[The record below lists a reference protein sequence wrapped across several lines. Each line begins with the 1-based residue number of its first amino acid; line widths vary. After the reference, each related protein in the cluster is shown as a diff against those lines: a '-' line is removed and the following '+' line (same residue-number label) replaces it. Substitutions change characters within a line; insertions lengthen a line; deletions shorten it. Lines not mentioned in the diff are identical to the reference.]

1 MLYKTNVVGLVGGGP
16 RPRFPENKVALWDD
30 HQLRSASELT
40 YKSEVRGVQLSRT
53 RLAVVLELKVLY
65 YNFDD
70 LHLIDT
76 IETCRNPLGV
86 CCLSQDPQMEL
97 LACLFLAKGNIRLQ
111 LYYQKRTVV
120 TSAHDSSITCMCLS
134 HDARLLAVACDKGT
148 LVRIFNTSDG
158 IMQQEL
164 RRGID
169 KAVIN
174 YMTFDVEAMWLACC
188 SDKDSV
194 HIFVVLK
201 GGFEDAGARNTT
213 SSLGFFRKLLPKYFD
228 SEWSFAKLRVSGRQ
242 KVCTFGPEPGSLIG
256 TFHSVVS
263 YEGVY
268 FLASFDTEKGGDGV
282 VQVIKRLPITKSQ

>member
-1 MLYKTNVVGLVGGGP
+1 MLYKTNVVALVGGGP

-30 HQLRSASELT
+30 HQLRPANELT
-40 YKSEVRGVQLSRT
+40 YKSEVRGVQLSRN

-65 YNFDD
+65 YNFED
-70 LHLIDT
+70 LRLIDT

-86 CCLSQDPQMEL
+86 CCLSQDPQTEL
-97 LACLFLAKGNIRLQ
+97 LACLFLARGNIRIQ
-111 LYYQKRTVV
+111 LYYQKRTLV
-120 TSAHDSSITCMCLS
+120 TSAHDSSISCMCLS
-134 HDARLLAVACDKGT
+134 RDSRLLAVASDKGT
-148 LVRIFNTSDG
+148 LIRIFHTSDG
-158 IMQQEL
+158 QMQQEL

-174 YMTFDVEAMWLACC
+174 YMTFDASAMWLACC

-201 GGFEDAGARNTT
+201 GGEEDGNARNTT

-228 SEWSFAKLRVSGRQ
+228 SEWSFAKLRVSGRH
-242 KVCTFGPEPGSLIG
+242 KVCAFGPEPGSLIR
-256 TFHSVVS
+256 TSHSVVS

-268 FLASFDTEKGGDGV
+268 YLASFDVEKGGDGV
-282 VQVIKRLPITKSQ
+282 VQVIKRLPITKSP